1 MDLFNPPKLF
11 NYKTMSHKLDV
22 SKLDNPYV
30 QVVWEDTPENFTQE
44 RIKSVKQYFQ
54 KKYVTTN
61 VNVITKVK
69 LVEDD
74 TMQTVDVSFNIMDK
88 NYQIEMVK
96 SFLQSKGY
104 DSYTED
110 VLKLDS
116 AVENKILSTSEEVA
130 AFKKWYIKKIEFSNF
145 LSYGENQVLDFEKC
159 GGITVVESDPPNFG
173 GKTVLTVDLL
183 MFLFFNTTTKTNKA
197 EEIFNRFTDKDK
209 VSVRGYITIDG
220 EDYIIV
226 RNIERKKSKAGEWN
240 VKTELDFFKILADGQ
255 LQNFTGEQ
263 RRETEK
269 FMKNSIGEQEDF
281 LMTIL
286 TTATNLED
294 LIESKPT
301 ARGQVLTKFLGL
313 EFLKKKEEAGKELYS
328 EFSKGML
335 SNIYNT
341 ETLKQ
346 DNVESE
352 GKITELEGQIET
364 ANKSISDVTLRLR
377 KGQDYKEGLIASKYT
392 DIDQELVI
400 MNPSNIEL
408 EIQGIVNDNS
418 RLTKEISEVNV
429 VEPSSFY
436 HEDQHDK
443 VKEEY
448 NEKYKVRVQLDT
460 KISDIKKLQSSVEG
474 GIQCE
479 HCGINLMN
487 AAITQAKIGELAGF
501 IRHYDEN
508 EGLMQVLSSKE
519 QSFTQLKKEFDQ
531 YEKNKLIKSK
541 LELTLESND
550 LKKSKLD
557 DKLKRYFDVQE
568 KIKSNNEVEQKLI
581 KANLLIEELEREKRQ
596 YENTVTSNG
605 VQIKNLNDKIK
616 KNNEYI
622 IKIGEEFEKERIY
635 KIYSEVFGK
644 NGISKVIMKTMMPLI
659 NSELQRLLQDSSY
672 FRLEIRISDKNE
684 VEFWMIDNSTGVEK
698 LMVSGSGYE
707 RTIASLALRAVLSK
721 VCSLPKPNIIV
732 FDEVFGKISNDNLEM
747 VSEFFTKI
755 KEYFEKIFVITH
767 NPLVT
772 NWADSIVRINKVDNI
787 SKVSQ

>member
-30 QVVWEDTPENFTQE
+30 QVIWEDTPENFTQE

-88 NYQIEMVK
+88 NYQTELVK
-96 SFLQSKGY
+96 SFLKSKGY
-104 DSYTED
+104 DNYSDE
-110 VLKLDS
+110 VLRLDN

-130 AFKKWYIKKIEFSNF
+130 AFKKWYIKKIKFSNF

-183 MFLFFNTTTKTNKA
+183 MFLFFNTTTKTTKA

-209 VSVRGYITIDG
+209 VRVEGEITIDG
-220 EDYIIV
+220 EDYLIV
-226 RNIERKKSKAGEWN
+226 RTIERKKSKAGEWN
-240 VKTELDFFKILADGQ
+240 VKTELDFFKKLADGQ

-263 RRETEK
+263 RRETER
-269 FMKNSIGEQEDF
+269 FIKNSIGEQEDF

-313 EFLKKKEEAGKELYS
+313 EFLKKKEETGKELYS

-346 DNVESE
+346 DNDSAEQQISTFESE
-352 GKITELEGQIET
+352 IEI
-364 ANKSISDVTLRLR
+364 ANKNITDVTGRLK
-377 KGQDYKEGLIASKYT
+377 KGQEYKEGLITSKHT
-392 DIDQELVI
+392 DIDQELII
-400 MNPSNIEL
+400 MNPNNIEL
-408 EIQGIVNDNS
+408 EIQGIVNENS
-418 RLTKEISEVNV
+418 TLKRQISEVNV
-429 VEPSSFY
+429 VEPSSYY

-448 NEKYKVRVQLDT
+448 NEKYKVKVQLET

-487 AAITQAKIGELAGF
+487 AAITQAKIAELAGL
-501 IRHYDEN
+501 ITQYDEN
-508 EGLMQVLSSKE
+508 EGLLNELTGKE
-519 QSFTQLKKEFDQ
+519 ESFVQLKKEFDQ

-541 LELTLESND
+541 FELTLESNE

-568 KIKSNNEVEQKLI
+568 KIKKNNEIEQKLI
-581 KANLLIEELEREKRQ
+581 KANILIEELEREKRQ
-596 YENTVTSNG
+596 YENTVTSNS

-622 IKIGEEFEKERIY
+622 ITIAQEFEKERIY

-644 NGISKVIMKTMMPLI
+644 NGISKLIMKTMMPLI

-732 FDEVFGKISNDNLEM
+732 FDEVFGKISNDNLDM
-747 VSEFFTKI
+747 VSEFFQKI

-772 NWADSIVRINKVDNI
+772 NWADAVVKINKVDNI

>member
-30 QVVWEDTPENFTQE
+30 QVIWEDTPENFTQE

-88 NYQIEMVK
+88 NYQTELVK
-96 SFLQSKGY
+96 SFLKSKGY
-104 DSYTED
+104 DNYSDE
-110 VLKLDS
+110 VLRLDN

-130 AFKKWYIKKIEFSNF
+130 AFKKWYIKKIKFSNF

-183 MFLFFNTTTKTNKA
+183 MFLFFNTTTKTTKA

-209 VSVRGYITIDG
+209 VRVEGEITIDG
-220 EDYIIV
+220 EDYLIV
-226 RNIERKKSKAGEWN
+226 RTIERKKSKAGEWN
-240 VKTELDFFKILADGQ
+240 VKTELDFFKKLADGQ

-269 FMKNSIGEQEDF
+269 FIKNSIGEQEDF

-313 EFLKKKEEAGKELYS
+313 EFLKKKEETGKELYS

-346 DNVESE
+346 DNDSAEQQISTFESE
-352 GKITELEGQIET
+352 IEI
-364 ANKSISDVTLRLR
+364 ANKNITDVTGRLK
-377 KGQDYKEGLIASKYT
+377 KGQEYKEGLITSKHT
-392 DIDQELVI
+392 DIDQELII
-400 MNPSNIEL
+400 MNPNNIEL
-408 EIQGIVNDNS
+408 EIQGIVNENS
-418 RLTKEISEVNV
+418 TLKRQISEVNV
-429 VEPSSFY
+429 VEPSSYY

-448 NEKYKVRVQLDT
+448 NEKYKVKVQLET

-487 AAITQAKIGELAGF
+487 AAITQAKIAELAGF
-501 IRHYDEN
+501 ITQYDEN
-508 EGLMQVLSSKE
+508 EGLLNELTSKE
-519 QSFTQLKKEFDQ
+519 ESFVQLKKEFDQ

-541 LELTLESND
+541 FELTLESNE

-568 KIKSNNEVEQKLI
+568 KIKKNNEIEQKLI
-581 KANLLIEELEREKRQ
+581 KANILIEELEREKRQ
-596 YENTVTSNG
+596 YENTVTSNS

-622 IKIGEEFEKERIY
+622 ITITQEFEKERIY

-644 NGISKVIMKTMMPLI
+644 NGISKLIMKTMMPLI

-732 FDEVFGKISNDNLEM
+732 FDEVFGKISNDNLDM
-747 VSEFFTKI
+747 VSEFFQKI

-772 NWADSIVRINKVDNI
+772 NWADAVVKINKVDNI

>member
-30 QVVWEDTPENFTQE
+30 QVIWEDTPENFTQE

-88 NYQIEMVK
+88 NYQTELVK
-96 SFLQSKGY
+96 SFLKSKGY
-104 DSYTED
+104 DNYSDE
-110 VLKLDS
+110 VLRLDN

-130 AFKKWYIKKIEFSNF
+130 AFKKWYIKKIKFSNF

-183 MFLFFNTTTKTNKA
+183 MFLFFNTTTKTTKA

-209 VSVRGYITIDG
+209 VRVEGEITIDG
-220 EDYIIV
+220 EDYLIV
-226 RNIERKKSKAGEWN
+226 RTIERKKSKAGEWN
-240 VKTELDFFKILADGQ
+240 VKTELDFFKKLADGQ

-269 FMKNSIGEQEDF
+269 FIKNSIGEQEDF

-313 EFLKKKEEAGKELYS
+313 EFLKKKEETGKELYS

-346 DNVESE
+346 DNDSAEQQISTFESE
-352 GKITELEGQIET
+352 IEI
-364 ANKSISDVTLRLR
+364 ANKNITDVTGRLK
-377 KGQDYKEGLIASKYT
+377 KGQEYKEGLITSKHT
-392 DIDQELVI
+392 DIDQELII
-400 MNPSNIEL
+400 MNPNNIEL
-408 EIQGIVNDNS
+408 EIQGIVNENS
-418 RLTKEISEVNV
+418 TLKRQISEVNV
-429 VEPSSFY
+429 VEPSSYY

-448 NEKYKVRVQLDT
+448 NEKYKVKVQLET

-487 AAITQAKIGELAGF
+487 AAITQAKIAELAGL
-501 IRHYDEN
+501 ITQYDEN
-508 EGLMQVLSSKE
+508 EGLLNELTSKE
-519 QSFTQLKKEFDQ
+519 ESFVQLKKEFDQ

-541 LELTLESND
+541 FELTLESNE

-568 KIKSNNEVEQKLI
+568 KIKKNNEIEQKLI
-581 KANLLIEELEREKRQ
+581 KANILIEELEREKRQ
-596 YENTVTSNG
+596 YENTVTSNS

-622 IKIGEEFEKERIY
+622 ITIAQEFEKERIY

-644 NGISKVIMKTMMPLI
+644 NGISKLIMKTMMPLI

-732 FDEVFGKISNDNLEM
+732 FDEVFGKISNDNLDM
-747 VSEFFTKI
+747 VSEFFQKI

-772 NWADSIVRINKVDNI
+772 NWADAVVKINKVDNI

>member
-30 QVVWEDTPENFTQE
+30 QVIWEDTPENFTQE

-88 NYQIEMVK
+88 NYQTELVK
-96 SFLQSKGY
+96 SFLKSKGY
-104 DSYTED
+104 DNYSDE
-110 VLKLDS
+110 VLRLDN

-130 AFKKWYIKKIEFSNF
+130 AFKKWYIKKIKFSNF

-183 MFLFFNTTTKTNKA
+183 MFLFFNTTTKTTKA

-209 VSVRGYITIDG
+209 VRVEGEITIDG
-220 EDYIIV
+220 EDYLIV
-226 RNIERKKSKAGEWN
+226 RSIERKKSKAGEWT
-240 VKTELDFFKILADGQ
+240 VKTELDFFKKLADGQ

-269 FMKNSIGEQEDF
+269 FIKNSIGEQEDF

-313 EFLKKKEEAGKELYS
+313 EFLKKKEETGKELYS

-341 ETLKQ
+341 ENLKQ
-346 DNVESE
+346 VNELSEQQISTFESQI
-352 GKITELEGQIET
+352 KI
-364 ANKSISDVTLRLR
+364 ANTSIVDVTTRLK
-377 KGQDYKEGLIASKYT
+377 KGQEYKEGLIGSKHT
-392 DIDQELVI
+392 DIDQELII
-400 MNPSNIEL
+400 MNPSNIQL
-408 EIQGIVNDNS
+408 EIQGIVNENS
-418 RLTKEISEVNV
+418 NLVKQIDDVNV
-429 VEPSSFY
+429 VEPSAYY

-448 NEKYKVRVQLDT
+448 NEKYKIKVQLET

-487 AAITQAKIGELAGF
+487 ASITQAKIAELAGF
-501 IRHYDEN
+501 IAQNDKN
-508 EGLMQVLSSKE
+508 EGLMRDLTVKE
-519 QSFTQLKKEFDQ
+519 QSFTQLKKEFDL

-541 LELTLESND
+541 LELTLESNE

-568 KIKSNNEVEQKLI
+568 KIKNNNEIEQKLI
-581 KANLLIEELEREKRQ
+581 KANILIEELEREKRQ
-596 YENTVTSNG
+596 YENTVTSNT
-605 VQIKNLNDKIK
+605 VEIKTLNEKIK

-622 IKIGEEFEKERIY
+622 ITIAEEFEKERIY

-644 NGISKVIMKTMMPLI
+644 NGISKLIMKTMMPLI

-732 FDEVFGKISNDNLEM
+732 FDEVFGKISNDNLDM
-747 VSEFFTKI
+747 VSEFFQKI

-767 NPLVT
+767 NPLVS
-772 NWADSIVRINKVDNI
+772 NWADTVVKINKVDNI

>member
-313 EFLKKKEEAGKELYS
+313 EFLKKKEETGKELYS

-772 NWADSIVRINKVDNI
+772 NWADSVVRINKVDNI

>member
-30 QVVWEDTPENFTQE
+30 QVIWEDTPENFTQE

-69 LVEDD
+69 LVEDG

-88 NYQIEMVK
+88 NYQTEMVK
-96 SFLQSKGY
+96 SFLQTKGY
-104 DSYTED
+104 DPYIEE
-110 VLKLDS
+110 VLKLDN
-116 AVENKILSTSEEVA
+116 AVENKILSTSEDVA

-183 MFLFFNTTTKTNKA
+183 MFLFFNTTTKTTKA
-197 EEIFNRFTDKDK
+197 EEIFNRFTEKDK

-220 EDYIIV
+220 EDYLIV

-269 FMKNSIGEQEDF
+269 FIKNSIGEQEDF

-313 EFLKKKEEAGKELYS
+313 EFLKKKEETGKELYS

-346 DNVESE
+346 EIESFVNQIGTLETGVE
-352 GKITELEGQIET
+352 K
-364 ANKSISDVTLRLR
+364 ANINISDVTARLK
-377 KGQDYKEGLIASKYT
+377 KGQDYKEGLIGSKHT
-392 DIDQELVI
+392 DIEQELVI
-400 MNPSNIEL
+400 MNPTHLEL
-408 EIQGIVNDNS
+408 EIQGIVNDNNNV
-418 RLTKEISEVNV
+418 KKQIEEVNV

-436 HEDQHDK
+436 HEDEHDK
-443 VKEEY
+443 VKDEY
-448 NEKYKVRVQLDT
+448 NEKYKVKVQLDN
-460 KISDIKKLQSSVEG
+460 KISEINKLKSSVKD
-474 GIQCE
+474 GIKCE
-479 HCGINLMN
+479 HCGIELMN
-487 AAITQAKIGELAGF
+487 AAITQSKINELDGLT
-501 IRHYDEN
+501 HQYTEN
-508 EGLMQVLSSKE
+508 ERLMLGLTNKE
-519 QSFTQLKKEFDQ
+519 QTFTQLKKEFDL

-541 LELTLESND
+541 LELTLESNE

-568 KIKSNNEVEQKLI
+568 KIKKNNEIEQKLI
-581 KANLLIEELEREKRQ
+581 KANILIEELEREKRQ

-605 VQIKNLNDKIK
+605 VLIKSLNEKII

-622 IKIGEEFEKERIY
+622 VTITQEFEKERIY
-635 KIYSEVFGK
+635 KIYSEIFGK
-644 NGISKVIMKTMMPLI
+644 NGISKIIMKTMMPLI

-707 RTIASLALRAVLSK
+707 RTIASLAIRAVLSK

-747 VSEFFTKI
+747 VSEFFSKI

-772 NWADSIVRINKVDNI
+772 NWADSIVKINKLDNI

>member
-1 MDLFNPPKLF
+1 
-11 NYKTMSHKLDV
+11 
-22 SKLDNPYV
+22 
-30 QVVWEDTPENFTQE
+30 
-44 RIKSVKQYFQ
+44 
-54 KKYVTTN
+54 
-61 VNVITKVK
+61 
-69 LVEDD
+69 
-74 TMQTVDVSFNIMDK
+74 
-88 NYQIEMVK
+88 
-96 SFLQSKGY
+96 
-104 DSYTED
+104 
-110 VLKLDS
+110 
-116 AVENKILSTSEEVA
+116 
-130 AFKKWYIKKIEFSNF
+130 
-145 LSYGENQVLDFEKC
+145 
-159 GGITVVESDPPNFG
+159 
-173 GKTVLTVDLL
+173 
-183 MFLFFNTTTKTNKA
+183 
-197 EEIFNRFTDKDK
+197 
-209 VSVRGYITIDG
+209 
-220 EDYIIV
+220 
-226 RNIERKKSKAGEWN
+226 
-240 VKTELDFFKILADGQ
+240 
-255 LQNFTGEQ
+255 
-263 RRETEK
+263 
-269 FMKNSIGEQEDF
+269 
-281 LMTIL
+281 MTIL

-313 EFLKKKEEAGKELYS
+313 EFLKKKEETGKELYS

-346 DNVESE
+346 DNDSAEQQISTFESE
-352 GKITELEGQIET
+352 IEI
-364 ANKSISDVTLRLR
+364 ANKNITDVTGRLK
-377 KGQDYKEGLIASKYT
+377 KGQEYKEGLITSKHT
-392 DIDQELVI
+392 DIDQELII
-400 MNPSNIEL
+400 MNPNNIEL
-408 EIQGIVNDNS
+408 EIQGIVNENS
-418 RLTKEISEVNV
+418 TLKRQISEVNV
-429 VEPSSFY
+429 VEPSSYY

-448 NEKYKVRVQLDT
+448 NEKYKVKVQLET

-487 AAITQAKIGELAGF
+487 AAITQAKIAELAGL
-501 IRHYDEN
+501 ITQYDEN
-508 EGLMQVLSSKE
+508 EGLLNELTGKE
-519 QSFTQLKKEFDQ
+519 ESFVQLKKEFDQ

-541 LELTLESND
+541 FELTLESNE

-568 KIKSNNEVEQKLI
+568 KIKKNNEIEQKLI
-581 KANLLIEELEREKRQ
+581 KANILIEELEREKRQ
-596 YENTVTSNG
+596 YENTVTSNS

-622 IKIGEEFEKERIY
+622 ITIAQEFEKERIY

-644 NGISKVIMKTMMPLI
+644 NGISKLIMKTMMPLI

-732 FDEVFGKISNDNLEM
+732 FDEVFGKISNDNLDM
-747 VSEFFTKI
+747 VSEFFQKI

-772 NWADSIVRINKVDNI
+772 NWADAVVKINKVDNI
-787 SKVSQ
+787 SKISQ

>member
-197 EEIFNRFTDKDK
+197 EEIFNRFTEKDK

-313 EFLKKKEEAGKELYS
+313 EFLKKKEETGKELYS

-346 DNVESE
+346 DNLESE
-352 GKITELEGQIET
+352 GKITELEEQIET
-364 ANKSISDVTLRLR
+364 ANKSISDVTLRLK
-377 KGQDYKEGLIASKYT
+377 KGQEYKEGLISSKYT

-418 RLTKEISEVNV
+418 RLIKEISEVNV

-436 HEDQHDK
+436 HEDEHDK

-448 NEKYKVRVQLDT
+448 NEKYKVKVQLET

-487 AAITQAKIGELAGF
+487 AAITQSKISELAG
-501 IRHYDEN
+501 IIVQNDEN
-508 EGLMQVLSSKE
+508 EGLMQVLSGKE

-605 VQIKNLNDKIK
+605 FQIKTLNDKIK

-732 FDEVFGKISNDNLEM
+732 FDEVFGKISNDNLDM